1 MSESSNSGE
10 SNGHQS
16 DAGAS
21 DAGDRG
27 SADEIAVADPF
38 AAERNALTRQAREW
52 QGRHDRAVAQ
62 LEALQNGRLDNGGR
76 EDAEDNPAHLTVD
89 DFRAELAR
97 VREMDRMAEGLR
109 AEFPEADPEVFEMVD
124 EFDSPED
131 FAMVVE
137 FAHRQAVEQRANL
150 RAEVEAE
157 VRAEYEKQF
166 GKLRTAPASPDGGPP
181 EGALTPES
189 AAELSLGEYFA
200 LSKEDRAALR
210 NRQ

>member
-1 MSESSNSGE
+1 VSESSNSGE
-10 SNGHQS
+10 SDGHQN

-27 SADEIAVADPF
+27 SAGESAVADSF
-38 AAERNALTRQAREW
+38 AAERDALTRQAREW

-62 LEALQNGRLDNGGR
+62 LEALQTQRDNGGR
-76 EDAEDNPAHLTVD
+76 QEAEENPAHLTVD

-97 VREMDRMAEGLR
+97 VREMDRFSTGLR
-109 AEFPEADPEVFEMVD
+109 EQYPEADPEVFEMVD

-137 FAHRQAVEQRANL
+137 FAHNQALQQRSNL

-157 VRAEYEKQF
+157 VRAEYEQQF
-166 GKLRTAPASPDGGPP
+166 GKLRTAPAAPDGGPP
-181 EGALTPES
+181 QGALTPES
-189 AAELSLGEYFA
+189 AAELPLGEYLA